1 MPDTTSPKPKVSI
14 GLPVYNGERFLS
26 ETIESVL
33 AQTYTDFEL
42 IISDNGSTDHTKE
55 ICQEYV
61 LRDQRVRFVRSEVNR
76 GASWN
81 YRRVFE
87 LSQGKYFRWA
97 PADDL
102 FATESLAECVRTL
115 DANPDAV
122 LCYPQTLLI
131 NEAKEVIGTYD
142 DDLHFRSSDPVDR
155 FYKAIRR
162 NKLINA
168 IYGLIRSEGL
178 RSTALMG
185 NYPGA
190 DVTLIAELSLHG
202 SFLEIP
208 RPLFLRRMHGA
219 SSTSMTTMES
229 VQEFFDPKTKGKL
242 FLYLW
247 QHLMQH
253 AGSILRAPRS
263 FAEKV
268 RLYGVLVRWMI
279 SCRDQFARELLEA
292 AGRIIYGRSS
302 TPIQQGDPLV
312 VKGKDVRAEGKTG

>member
-1 MPDTTSPKPKVSI
+1 MTNPSPKVSI
-14 GLPVYNGERFLS
+14 GLPVYNGERFLA

-33 AQTYTDFEL
+33 AQTFTDFEL
-42 IISDNGSTDHTKE
+42 ILSDNGSTDHTQE
-55 ICQEYV
+55 ICLEYV
-61 LRDQRVRFVRSEVNR
+61 LRDQRVRCVRSEVNQ

-102 FATESLAECVRTL
+102 FAPESLAECVATL
-115 DANPDAV
+115 DENPDAV
-122 LCYPQTLLI
+122 LCYPKTLLI

-142 DDLHFRSSDPVDR
+142 DDLDFRSSDPVDR
-155 FYKAIRR
+155 FYEAIRR
-162 NKLINA
+162 NRLINA
-168 IYGLIRSEGL
+168 IYGLIRSEDL

-185 NYPGA
+185 SYPGA

-202 SFLEIP
+202 SFIEIP

-229 VQEFFDPKTKGKL
+229 VQEFFDPKKKGKL

-247 QHLMQH
+247 THLFHH
-253 AGSILRAPRS
+253 AAAVRRAPLTVS
-263 FAEKV
+263 KKAALF
-268 RLYGVLVRWMI
+268 GVLLRWMI
-279 SCRDQFARELLEA
+279 GSRNEFGWELIDA
-292 AGRIIYGRSS
+292 AEKLVTRRAT
-302 TPIQQGDPLV
+302 TPIQQGEIV
-312 VKGKDVRAEGKTG
+312 SKQAGSHIQGENI

>member
-1 MPDTTSPKPKVSI
+1 MTNPTPKISI
-14 GLPVYNGERFLS
+14 GLPVYNGERFLA

-33 AQTYTDFEL
+33 AQTFTDFEL
-42 IISDNGSTDHTKE
+42 VISDNGSSDRTKE
-55 ICQEYV
+55 ICQGYV
-61 LRDQRVRFVRSEVNR
+61 LRDQRVRFVRSEVNQ

-87 LSQGKYFRWA
+87 LSLGKYFRWA

-102 FATESLAECVRTL
+102 FAPESLAECTATL
-115 DANPDAV
+115 DANPDVV
-122 LCYPQTLLI
+122 LCYPKTLLI
-131 NEAKEVIGTYD
+131 NEAKEVIGMYED
-142 DDLHFRSSDPVDR
+142 ELDFRSSDPVDR

-168 IYGLIRSEGL
+168 IYGLIRSDEL
-178 RSTALMG
+178 RRSALMG

-190 DVTLIAELSLHG
+190 DVTLIAELTLYG
-202 SFLEIP
+202 KFFEIP

-247 QHLMQH
+247 RHLMQH
-253 AGSILRAPRS
+253 AASILRAPLGVT
-263 FAEKV
+263 EKI
-268 RLYGVLVRWMI
+268 RLYGVLLRWMI
-279 SCRDQFARELLEA
+279 SCRNQFTQELLDA
-292 AGRIIYGRSS
+292 AGQILYGRNS
-302 TPIQQGDPLV
+302 TPIQQGDPLA
-312 VKGKDVRAEGKTG
+312 KAKDVHAEGKPG

>member
-1 MPDTTSPKPKVSI
+1 MTNPTPKISI
-14 GLPVYNGERFLS
+14 GLPVYNGERFLA

-33 AQTYTDFEL
+33 AQTFTDFEL
-42 IISDNGSTDHTKE
+42 VISDNGSSDRTKE
-55 ICQEYV
+55 ICQGYV
-61 LRDQRVRFVRSEVNR
+61 LRDQRVRFVRSEVNQ

-87 LSQGKYFRWA
+87 LSRGEYFRWA

-102 FATESLAECVRTL
+102 FAPESLAECMATL
-115 DANPDAV
+115 NANPDAV

-131 NEAKEVIGTYD
+131 NEAKEIIGQYD
-142 DDLHFRSSDPVDR
+142 DELDFRSSDPVDR
-155 FYKAIRR
+155 FYLAIRR

-168 IYGLIRSEGL
+168 IYGLIRSEDL
-178 RSTALMG
+178 RRTALMG

-190 DVTLIAELSLHG
+190 DVTLIAELTLYG
-202 SFLEIP
+202 KFFEIP

-247 QHLMQH
+247 RHLMQH
-253 AGSILRAPRS
+253 AASILRAPLGV
-263 FAEKV
+263 AEKI
-268 RLYGVLVRWMI
+268 RLYGVLSRWMI
-279 SCRDQFARELLEA
+279 SCRNQFTQELLDA
-292 AGRIIYGRSS
+292 AGRILYGRNS
-302 TPIQQGDPLV
+302 TPIQQGDPLA
-312 VKGKDVRAEGKTG
+312 KAKDVHAEGKPG

>member
-1 MPDTTSPKPKVSI
+1 MTNPTPKISI
-14 GLPVYNGERFLS
+14 GLPVYNGERFLA

-33 AQTYTDFEL
+33 AQTFTDFEL
-42 IISDNGSTDHTKE
+42 VISDNGSSDRTKE
-55 ICQEYV
+55 ICQGYV
-61 LRDQRVRFVRSEVNR
+61 LRDQRVRFVRSDVNR

-87 LSQGKYFRWA
+87 LSRGTYFRWA

-102 FATESLAECVRTL
+102 FAPESLAECTATL
-115 DANPDAV
+115 DANPDVV
-122 LCYPQTLLI
+122 LCYPKTLLI
-131 NEAKEVIGTYD
+131 NEAKEVIGMYE
-142 DDLHFRSSDPVDR
+142 DDLDFRSSDPADR

-168 IYGLIRSEGL
+168 IYGLIRSDEL
-178 RSTALMG
+178 RRTALMG

-202 SFLEIP
+202 KFWEIP

-247 QHLMQH
+247 RHLMQH
-253 AGSILRAPRS
+253 AASIRRAPLGTP
-263 FAEKV
+263 KKI
-268 RLYGVLVRWMI
+268 RLYGVLLRWMI
-279 SCRDQFARELLEA
+279 SCRNQFAQELIEA
-292 AGRIIYGRSS
+292 AGRIIHGRHS
-302 TPIQQGDPLV
+302 TPIQQGDPLA
-312 VKGKDVRAEGKTG
+312 KPKDVHAEGKTG

>member
-1 MPDTTSPKPKVSI
+1 MTGMTNPNPKVSI
-14 GLPVYNGERFLS
+14 GLPVYNGERFLA

-33 AQTYTDFEL
+33 AQTFTDFEL
-42 IISDNGSTDHTKE
+42 VISDNGSSDRTKE
-55 ICQEYV
+55 ISLGYV
-61 LRDQRVRFVRSEVNR
+61 SQDPRVRFVRSEVNQ

-87 LSQGKYFRWA
+87 LSRGKYFRWA

-102 FATESLAECVRTL
+102 FAPESLAECVATL
-115 DANPDAV
+115 DANQDAV
-122 LCYPQTLLI
+122 LCYPKTLLI
-131 NEAKEVIGTYD
+131 NEAKEVIGTYE
-142 DDLHFRSSDPVDR
+142 DDLDFQSSDPVDR

-168 IYGLIRSEGL
+168 IYGLIRSDDL
-178 RSTALMG
+178 RCTTLMG

-202 SFLEIP
+202 RFLEIP

-247 QHLMQH
+247 RHLMQH
-253 AGSILRAPRS
+253 AASIRRAPRS
-263 FAEKV
+263 FTEKV
-268 RLYGVLVRWMI
+268 HLYGVLLRWMI
-279 SCRDQFARELLEA
+279 SCRDQFARELIEA

-312 VKGKDVRAEGKTG
+312 VKAKDVHAEGKTS